1 MANLKKLLFI
11 VFLWSHNCHIIIGQ
25 SNIPSNKNQELP
37 KLPKS
42 FLIGEYEQPYE
53 SLLNIYDKMLV
64 SMFNDDNE
72 KAFALWTSILIAMED
87 YSKEMNI
94 DLNGLKL
101 WMNVFFNTD
110 GSIQHIVYFP
120 KPNSKNMEYNTLTAF
135 FISFCKTY
143 RMKENLNS
151 KCLLNA
157 TATFPIH
164 K

>member
-11 VFLWSHNCHIIIGQ
+11 VFLWSHISHIIIGQ
-25 SNIPSNKNQELP
+25 SNITSNKNQELP

-87 YSKEMNI
+87 YSKEMNR
-94 DLNGLKL
+94 L
-101 WMNVFFNTD
+101 W
-110 GSIQHIVYFP
+110 I
-120 KPNSKNMEYNTLTAF
+120 K
-135 FISFCKTY
+135 
-143 RMKENLNS
+143 
-151 KCLLNA
+151 
-157 TATFPIH
+157 
-164 K
+164 